1 VGCPLAVFIRHIEGV
16 MARVILFNKPFQ
28 VLSQFTDEQGRSTLA
43 DYLSAPGCRAAGR
56 LDYDSEGLLLL
67 TDDGALQQHIANPRH
82 KRWKTYQVQ
91 VEGLVSDEALERLT
105 AGIVLKDGATLP
117 ARAKQISAPTLWP
130 RVPPVRERKS
140 VADSWLE
147 LSIREGRNRQVR
159 RMTAAVGYPTLRLV
173 RTQVGEWSLE
183 GLQPGEHRQL
193 HIHMPQGDRK
203 IRPANKHRR
212 RK

>member
-1 VGCPLAVFIRHIEGV
+1 

-28 VLSQFTDEQGRSTLA
+28 VLSQFTDEQGRATLA

-91 VEGLVSDEALERLT
+91 VEGLVTDEALAQLRIGVE
-105 AGIVLKDGATLP
+105 LKDGRSLP
-117 ARAKQISAPTLWP
+117 ARARRIPSPPIWP
-130 RVPPVRERKS
+130 RTPPVRERKS
-140 VADSWLE
+140 VPDSWLE

-173 RTQVGEWSLE
+173 RIRVGDWSLQ

-193 HIHMPQGDRK
+193 DINMPQVGRK
-203 IRPANKHRR
+203 NRLADKPGRGR
-212 RK
+212 

>member
-1 VGCPLAVFIRHIEGV
+1 

-28 VLSQFTDEQGRSTLA
+28 VLSQFTDEQGRATLA
-43 DYLSAPGCRAAGR
+43 DYLSAPGFRAAGR

-91 VEGLVSDEALERLT
+91 VEGLVTDEALAQLRIGVE
-105 AGIVLKDGATLP
+105 LKDGRSLP
-117 ARAKQISAPTLWP
+117 ARARRISSPPIWP
-130 RVPPVRERKS
+130 RTPPVRERKS
-140 VADSWLE
+140 VPDSWLE

-173 RTQVGEWSLE
+173 RIRVGDWSLQ

-193 HIHMPQGDRK
+193 DINMPQVGRK
-203 IRPANKHRR
+203 SRLTDKPGRGR
-212 RK
+212 